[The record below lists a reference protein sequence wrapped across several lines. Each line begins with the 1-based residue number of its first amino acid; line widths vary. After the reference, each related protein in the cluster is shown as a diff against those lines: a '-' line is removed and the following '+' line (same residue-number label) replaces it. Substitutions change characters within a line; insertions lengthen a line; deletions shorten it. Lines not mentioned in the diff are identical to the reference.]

1 MADTD
6 PLTGVA
12 DRASFIRRLG
22 EAAKGFERGHPPAV
36 VVVDLDDF
44 AGIND
49 VLGYEVGDHI
59 LNAVAVALRDA
70 VRPQDTV
77 GRLGGDQFAVLATDI
92 SPDDLDAVVE
102 RIRVTLASPVPAN
115 GTPVSARAGI
125 GVAHGSPGDSGTGL
139 LSKAD
144 IALRTAKAAGRAR
157 PAYFQ
162 SGMRVRALDQAAL
175 VAGLHEAVAGGQME
189 LVYQPIVRLED
200 NGLTGLEALARWRHP
215 ERGPIMPGD
224 FIPVA
229 ERSGLIV
236 PLGRWMLEQVCRER
250 DPEWPETYVNIS
262 AHQLRE
268 PGFAA
273 TVRSLVT
280 EPERLIVE
288 VTEDALTEESIVR
301 TLREVRDLGVRI
313 SLDDF
318 GAGPASL
325 PALATAPFDIIKLH
339 GSMTERI
346 ITSPRQAAVARS
358 VAQLADELGVV
369 AIAKAVESEAQAR
382 MLYELGYQQGMGFHY
397 AVPQPATAIPL
408 FLSDAALLTPL
419 T

>member
-1 MADTD
+1 
-6 PLTGVA
+6 
-12 DRASFIRRLG
+12 
-22 EAAKGFERGHPPAV
+22 V

-59 LNAVAVALRDA
+59 LTAVAGVLRDTA
-70 VRPQDTV
+70 RPQDTV
-77 GRLGGDQFAVLATDI
+77 GRLGGDQFGVLAPDI
-92 SPDDLDAVVE
+92 TADDLDTMVE
-102 RIRVTLASPVPAN
+102 RLRSTLAGPVVAN

-125 GVAHGSPGDSGTGL
+125 GVAHGTPGESGAGL
-139 LSKAD
+139 LTKAD
-144 IALRTAKAAGRAR
+144 IALRTAKATGRGR
-157 PAYFQ
+157 PEYFQ
-162 SGMRVRALDQAAL
+162 SGMRVRFLDQAAL
-175 VAGLHEAVAGGQME
+175 VEGLHDAVTGGQME

-200 NGLTGLEALARWRHP
+200 NTLTGLEALARWRHP
-215 ERGPIMPGD
+215 DRGPIMPGD

-236 PLGRWMLEQVCRER
+236 PLGRWMLEQVCHER
-250 DPEWPETYVNIS
+250 GPDWPETYVNIS

-273 TVRSLVT
+273 TVESLVT
-280 EPERLIVE
+280 EPEQLIVE
-288 VTEDALTEESIVR
+288 VTEDALTEESIVHA
-301 TLREVRDLGVRI
+301 LREVRDLGVRI

-318 GAGPASL
+318 GVGPASL
-325 PALATAPFDIIKLH
+325 TALATAPFDILKLH

-346 ITSPRQAAVARS
+346 ITSRRQALVARH
-358 VAQLADELGVV
+358 VAELAAELGVTV
-369 AIAKAVESEAQAR
+369 IAKAVESAAQAR
-382 MLYELGYQQGMGFHY
+382 MLHDLGYRQGMGFHY

-408 FLSDAALLTPL
+408 FLADAGFLTPL